1 MLQISNLQ
9 MQQKENFQN
18 KVLHPELSYELTG
31 ILFSVH
37 NELGRFCNEK
47 QYGDGVE
54 KYLKQRNMVY
64 EREKILPAS
73 FAGEIAGR
81 NKVDFLI
88 EDKIILELKASR
100 MLTKEDYYQAKRY
113 LVALHKELGILV
125 NFRQRFLTPKRILN
139 VI

>member
-1 MLQISNLQ
+1 
-9 MQQKENFQN
+9 MQQKENLQS
-18 KVLHPELSYELTG
+18 KLLYPELSYQLTG
-31 ILFSVH
+31 ILFAVH

-54 KYLKQRNMVY
+54 RHLKERSVMY
-64 EREKILPAS
+64 ERERILPLS
-73 FAGEIAGR
+73 FEGESVGR
-81 NKVDFLI
+81 NKIDFLVD
-88 EDKIILELKASR
+88 EKILLELKATR
-100 MLTKEDYYQAKRY
+100 ILTKEDYYQAKRY

>member
-1 MLQISNLQ
+1 MEQRENLQ
-9 MQQKENFQN
+9 SKI
-18 KVLHPELSYELTG
+18 LYPELSYQLTG
-31 ILFSVH
+31 VLFAVH

-54 KYLKQRNMVY
+54 KYLKEKGVLY
-64 EREKILPAS
+64 EREKILPTS
-73 FAGEIAGR
+73 FEGEAAGR

-88 EDKIILELKASR
+88 EEKIILELKAVR
-100 MLTKEDYYQAKRY
+100 TLTREDYYQAKRY
-113 LVALHKELGILV
+113 LVALNKELGILV

>member
-1 MLQISNLQ
+1 
-9 MQQKENFQN
+9 
-18 KVLHPELSYELTG
+18 
-31 ILFSVH
+31 
-37 NELGRFCNEK
+37 
-47 QYGDGVE
+47 
-54 KYLKQRNMVY
+54 MVY

-125 NFRQRFLTPKRILN
+125 NFRQRFLTPKRVLN